1 MNKDQIKGAVKN
13 ITGQVQEQTGA
24 IVGDKEQQAKGLH
37 KQISG
42 RAQELLGDAK
52 AAVKQV
58 RQAVSDTVA
67 EA

>member
-13 ITGQVQEQTGA
+13 ITGQIQEQTGA
-24 IVGDKEQQAKGLH
+24 IVGNQEQQAKGLH

-58 RQAVSDTVA
+58 GQAVKNTVH

>member
-13 ITGQVQEQTGA
+13 ITGQIQEQTGA
-24 IVGDKEQQAKGLH
+24 IVGNQKQQTKGLH

-42 RAQELLGDAK
+42 RTRELLGDAK
-52 AAVKQV
+52 AAVKPV
-58 RQAVSDTVA
+58 RQAVRDTVR

>member
-24 IVGDKEQQAKGLH
+24 IVGNREQQAKGLH

-52 AAVKQV
+52 AAARQV
-58 RQAVSDTVA
+58 RQAVKDTVHQA
-67 EA
+67 

>member
-13 ITGQVQEQTGA
+13 ITGQIQEQTGA
-24 IVGDKEQQAKGLH
+24 IVGNQKQQTKGLH

-42 RAQELLGDAK
+42 RTQELLGDAK
-52 AAVKQV
+52 AAVKPV
-58 RQAVSDTVA
+58 RQAVKNTVH

>member
-24 IVGDKEQQAKGLH
+24 IVGNQEQQTKGLH

-42 RAQELLGDAK
+42 RTQELLGDAK
-52 AAVKQV
+52 AAVKPV
-58 RQAVSDTVA
+58 RQAVRDTVR

>member
-24 IVGDKEQQAKGLH
+24 IVGSQEQQTKGLH

-42 RAQELLGDAK
+42 RTQELLGDAK
-52 AAVKQV
+52 AAVKPV
-58 RQAVSDTVA
+58 RQAVRDTVR

>member
-13 ITGQVQEQTGA
+13 ITGQIQEQTGA
-24 IVGDKEQQAKGLH
+24 IVGNQKQQTKGLH

-42 RAQELLGDAK
+42 RTQELLGDAK

-58 RQAVSDTVA
+58 PQAVKNPVH

>member
-24 IVGDKEQQAKGLH
+24 IVGNQEQQAKGLH

-42 RAQELLGDAK
+42 RTQELLGDAK
-52 AAVKQV
+52 VAVKQV
-58 RQAVSDTVA
+58 RQAVRYTVR

>member
-24 IVGDKEQQAKGLH
+24 IVGNQEQQAKGLH

-42 RAQELLGDAK
+42 RTHEPLGDAK

-58 RQAVSDTVA
+58 RQAVGDTVR

>member
-24 IVGDKEQQAKGLH
+24 IVGNQEQQAKGLH

-58 RQAVSDTVA
+58 RQAVKNTVY

>member
-1 MNKDQIKGAVKN
+1 MNKDQIKGSVKN

-24 IVGDKEQQAKGLH
+24 IVGNQEQQAKGLH

-42 RAQELLGDAK
+42 RTQELLGDAK

-58 RQAVSDTVA
+58 PQAVKNPVH